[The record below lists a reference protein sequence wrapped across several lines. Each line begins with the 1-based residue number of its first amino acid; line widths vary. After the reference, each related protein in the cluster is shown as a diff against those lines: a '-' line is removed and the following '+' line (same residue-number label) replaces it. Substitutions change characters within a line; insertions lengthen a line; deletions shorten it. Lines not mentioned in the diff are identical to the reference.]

1 MKRTHTGVVP
11 DDSIPAVQMTEQ
23 QRQVPYMA
31 ASVLLDYPDEHLAEK
46 IAAVESQL
54 DMLSLPVQAELTAFL
69 DAVRVL
75 GPRGIEEHYVE
86 TFDQRRRCSLFL
98 SYYAVGDTRQ
108 RGAAIV
114 AFRQQLEALGFE
126 QVRDELPDHLCVVL
140 EAAALSSGAAHV
152 TATEILS
159 AHRDGLEVLRAAL
172 EGLHSPFAHLIRAV
186 CMSLPPI
193 DQETADRY
201 LDLITSGP
209 PTELVGL
216 GSPLPFP
223 TTNPDQ
229 S

>member
-23 QRQVPYMA
+23 QRQVLYMA

-140 EAAALSSGAAHV
+140 EAAALSNGAAHV

-159 AHRDGLEVLRAAL
+159 AHRDGLEV
-172 EGLHSPFAHLIRAV
+172 LHSPFAHLIRAV